1 METIVNK
8 VIDGIDLNLLDLLQK
23 NAQLSNAELA
33 KLVNLSPPATHA
45 RIKRLEK
52 KGFIDKQVAILNH
65 NKLGFDL
72 LCYISIS
79 TNIHQEEAIAELED
93 VLSKME
99 EILECHCLTGE
110 YDYLL
115 KVANK
120 DTRGLESFIKKLNKL
135 GISKINTS
143 LALREIKSSTVLPI
157 K

>member
-8 VIDGIDLNLLDLLQK
+8 VLDGIDLNLLDLLQK

-52 KGFIDKQVAILNH
+52 EGFIDKQVAILNH

-79 TNIHQEEAIAELED
+79 TNIHQEEAIAELEG
-93 VLSKME
+93 VLSRME